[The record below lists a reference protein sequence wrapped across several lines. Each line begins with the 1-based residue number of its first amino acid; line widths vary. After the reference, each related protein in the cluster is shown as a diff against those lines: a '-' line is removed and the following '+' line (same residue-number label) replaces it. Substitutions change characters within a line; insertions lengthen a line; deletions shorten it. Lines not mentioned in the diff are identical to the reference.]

1 MKKRKSKEID
11 LCLDLE
17 KNMNSMQFVFN
28 CLESISTKCQTFFN
42 QLQSDQN
49 CHQFNAHSDDQQ
61 FVQLFDEYKR
71 LKRDL
76 NDFDLN
82 QENDD
87 KNETQFSRQKS
98 SLGSKSKKENINKE
112 SKNEN
117 KLIDKSLTKTKTKKS
132 KSFSVKSERRDKRY
146 FCDFE
151 GCDANFHSNA
161 NLLAH
166 SAKHTK
172 VKAFSCEWPGI

>member
-1 MKKRKSKEID
+1 MD
-11 LCLDLE
+11 LCLDL
-17 KNMNSMQFVFN
+17 KRNMNSMQFVFN
-28 CLESISTKCQTFFN
+28 CLESISTKCETFFN
-42 QLQSDQN
+42 QFHQN
-49 CHQFNAHSDDQQ
+49 CHQFNGHSNDEQ

-82 QENDD
+82 QKIDD

-98 SLGSKSKKENINKE
+98 SLGSKSKKENINKK

-117 KLIDKSLTKTKTKKS
+117 KLIDKSLTKTKTKKL
-132 KSFSVKSERRDKRY
+132 KSERRDKRY